1 MAAMNVAKMC
11 MQHVWI
17 FTGIEGRGFP
27 GGVFLDRETAEEWI
41 RKHRLWGTLTL
52 YAVNVGNYEHA
63 SQRGRKPQGGGSLFC
78 FLALSGSPTLP
89 PAGRYLIDRGARTQ

>member
-1 MAAMNVAKMC
+1 MNVAKMC

-63 SQRGRKPQGGGSLFC
+63 IAMEWFRPQKPDEFTPDFIASFSTAHQEHYHYEDG
-78 FLALSGSPTLP
+78 
-89 PAGRYLIDRGARTQ
+89 I